1 MPIVFVSA
9 LPRAALAVR
18 LAGCPYDAIIAK
30 PFDLDLVAET
40 VRRFLQ
46 EPVA

>member
-9 LPRAALAVR
+9 LPPAVLAVR

-30 PFDLDLVAET
+30 PFDLAVVAET
-40 VRRFLQ
+40 VRRFLAD
-46 EPVA
+46 PFP